1 MAAQGRQCLLD
12 RSVSGRSAGL
22 GPMAAGNVNIAP
34 MNGHRAI
41 DIAGAWMTALC
52 T

>member
-1 MAAQGRQCLLD
+1 MDRQCLLD

-22 GPMAAGNVNIAP
+22 DSLATVNVITVP
-34 MNGHRAI
+34 MNGHRAS